1 MGCLITENQPL
12 IDYKNLKVYTDI
24 SDFKNVK
31 NPVLT
36 TGTFDGVHFGHQ
48 KIIDR
53 LKNIAEKKGGETV
66 LLTFHPHPRMVLFP
80 DDDGLKLLSTREE
93 KIKLLEK
100 AGLEHLIIYP
110 FSRRFSRL
118 TATEYVRDLLVNQ
131 IGVNTLVIG
140 YDHQFGRNREG
151 NFEQLQELSGIYGFD
166 VEEIPAQELDDV
178 KVSSTKIRNALF
190 EGDVEVASKYLGN
203 YYKVSGIVVRG
214 RQLGR
219 QIGFPT
225 ANISVQDRYKLI
237 PGNGVY
243 AVNVRVNKSEY
254 TGMLNI
260 GLKPTVGGILKPTM
274 EVHIFDFNENI
285 YGNFIGVEFVK
296 RLRDEV
302 KFDSVEALKQ
312 QLELDKIQ
320 ALNVF

>member
-1 MGCLITENQPL
+1 M
-12 IDYKNLKVYTDI
+12 KVYTNI
-24 SDFKNVK
+24 ADFKDVN

-53 LKNIAEKKGGETV
+53 LKMIAEKSGGESV

-93 KIKLLEK
+93 KIIQLEK
-100 AGLEHLIIYP
+100 AGLDHLIIYP
-110 FSRRFSRL
+110 FSRKFSRL
-118 TATEYVRDLLVNQ
+118 SATEYVRDLLVND
-131 IGVNTLVIG
+131 IGVKTLVIG

-151 NFEQLQELSGIYGFD
+151 DFKQLTELSEVYGFK

-178 KVSSTKIRNALF
+178 KVSSTKVRKALF
-190 EGDVEVASKYLGN
+190 SGEVKTAAKYLGHN
-203 YYKVSGIVVRG
+203 YKVSGIVVKG

-219 QIGFPT
+219 EIGFPT

-243 AVNVRVNKSEY
+243 AVNVKVKKQEY
-254 TGMLNI
+254 QGMLNI
-260 GLKPTVGGILKPTM
+260 GVRPTVGGMLKQTM
-274 EVHIFDFNENI
+274 EVNIFNFNEDI
-285 YGNFIGVEFVK
+285 YGNFCGVEFVK
-296 RLRDEV
+296 RLRDEI
-302 KFDSVEALKQ
+302 KFDSVDDLKA

-320 ALNVF
+320 ALNAF